1 MALVG
6 HISGS
11 IQSNSVIG
19 ISGSVIIANAPNATF
34 PSLPGSDVKVYIND
48 LVALGSS
55 GLASSGS
62 LIVKGVDGSPKFSV
76 DNTGAL
82 TVGGS
87 LSTVG
92 ASTLSSLS
100 VTGNETVGG
109 NLTVTGDLTVNGS
122 MVTVNTTNLEVK
134 DAVIGLGFASG
145 TVGQTSGDRGLILG
159 LGSGPHSTFLWKN
172 SESEFAV
179 GTTTS
184 SATGSLPV
192 TLSSYSNFH
201 ANNIQGSII
210 SASLGFSGSLTT
222 LMDGRS
228 YLVAGTNITILS
240 ASNGQVTISATGGG
254 GGDITAVNAGTG
266 LLGGGTSGDVT
277 LAINDSIVA
286 TVSGTTFTGATKH
299 VAGLSGS
306 LTQLTDG
313 TSYLIAGSGILIA
326 SQSNGPIT
334 ISSTGGSPGGSNT
347 FVQFNDGGTFGGDI
361 GLVYDKSTDTLSTNA
376 LSITGTLGG
385 LTVAG
390 STSLNGAVTVGDTSG
405 DVVTVNGTTTFAGVG
420 VITSMPGTGSIGTLL
435 VATNSTLGTSAANT
449 VAVNGTT
456 TFAGAAVTTTFAGS
470 GSIAGALTVGGNAT
484 FNGNTTVGNASS
496 DTLSVAATSVFAGAT
511 VTTTLQGSGSISG
524 DLAVGGL
531 AAFNGNVDLGNATT
545 DTVTFTGRIDSS
557 VLPLVDNVFDL
568 GSATNRWANVYTG
581 DLHLRNDRGD
591 YTLIEEEDMLTI
603 RFNKTG
609 KRYKFL
615 LEAVPHLDE
624 EPSLKF

>member
-19 ISGSVIIANAPNATF
+19 ISGSVIIANEPDATF

-48 LVALGSS
+48 LFALGSS

-62 LIVKGVDGSPKFSV
+62 LIIKGADGSAKFSAT
-76 DNTGAL
+76 NAGNL

-87 LSTVG
+87 LNTVG

-134 DAVIGLGFASG
+134 DAVVGLGFASG
-145 TVGQTSGDRGLILG
+145 TVGQASGDRGLILG
-159 LGSGPHSTFLWKN
+159 LGSGPHSAFLWKN

-240 ASNGQVTISATGGG
+240 ASNGQVTISAAGGG

-299 VAGLSGS
+299 VTGLSGS

-347 FVQFNDGGTFGGDI
+347 SVQFNDAGSFGGHD
-361 GLVYDKSTDTLSTNA
+361 GLTYVKATRTLSAHTLSVTGSGGLAVLQAATINGLA
-376 LSITGTLGG
+376 NLNGGITVDTFAFTVADSTGNVSTAGTLAVAQSITGSSTLT
-385 LTVAG
+385 LAG
-390 STSLNGAVTVGDTSG
+390 QAILNGGIISD
-405 DVVTVNGTTTFAGVG
+405 AGVFQVADTTG
-420 VITSMPGTGSIGTLL
+420 NITT
-435 VATNSTLGTSAANT
+435 
-449 VAVNGTT
+449 
-456 TFAGAAVTTTFAGS
+456 AG
-470 GSIAGALTVGGNAT
+470 
-484 FNGNTTVGNASS
+484 
-496 DTLSVAATSVFAGAT
+496 TLSVAQSITGASSLT
-511 VTTTLQGSGSISG
+511 MNGTAI
-524 DLAVGGL
+524 
-531 AAFNGNVDLGNATT
+531 FNADVDLGNAVT
-545 DTVTFTGRIDSS
+545 DTVTFTGRVDSS
-557 VLPLVDNVFDL
+557 VLPIVDNVYDL
-568 GSATNRWANVYTG
+568 GSVTNRWANIFTG
-581 DLHLRNDRGD
+581 DLHLINDRGD

>member
-55 GLASSGS
+55 GLVSSGS
-62 LIVKGVDGSPKFSV
+62 LIVKGADGSPKFSV

-159 LGSGPHSTFLWKN
+159 LGSGPHTSFLWKN

-240 ASNGQVTISATGGG
+240 ASNGQVTISTAGGG
-254 GGDITAVNAGTG
+254 GGDITAVNVGTG
-266 LLGGGTSGDVT
+266 LLGGGASGDVT

-313 TSYLIAGSGILIA
+313 TSYLIAGSGIFIA

-361 GLVYDKSTDTLSTNA
+361 GLTYDKSTDTLSTNA

-405 DVVTVNGTTTFAGVG
+405 DVVTVNGTTTFAG
-420 VITSMPGTGSIGTLL
+420 
-435 VATNSTLGTSAANT
+435 AA
-449 VAVNGTT
+449 
-456 TFAGAAVTTTFAGS
+456 
-470 GSIAGALTVGGNAT
+470 
-484 FNGNTTVGNASS
+484 
-496 DTLSVAATSVFAGAT
+496 

-531 AAFNGNVDLGNATT
+531 ASFNGNVGLGNATT
-545 DTVTFTGRIDSS
+545 DTVTFTGRINSS
-557 VLPLVDNVFDL
+557 VLPLVDDTFDL
-568 GSATNRWANVYTG
+568 GSATHRWANVFTG

-609 KRYKFL
+609 KRYRFL